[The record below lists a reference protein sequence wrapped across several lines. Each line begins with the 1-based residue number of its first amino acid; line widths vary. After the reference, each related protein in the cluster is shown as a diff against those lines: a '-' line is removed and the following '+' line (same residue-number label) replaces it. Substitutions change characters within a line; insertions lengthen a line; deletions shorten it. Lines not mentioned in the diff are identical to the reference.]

1 MWEFPISSEKLKTTE
16 DPSVRAGIP
25 ARTEGPFYDLQ
36 VRPPGRFPVVS
47 CCAPVPAAIKAEAV
61 LGVPAGSR
69 QLSGNKKTVEDACAS
84 STVFFLKNGA
94 IGASRTR
101 DPLLRRQMLYPT
113 ELQPHNKIII
123 TIAVPGRKIRPCF
136 HQRIWTFHR
145 RETAKLG
152 FRSVPTSPRLT
163 ARDS

>member
-36 VRPPGRFPVVS
+36 VRPPGLFPVVS

-101 DPLLRRQMLYPT
+101 DPLLRSSHGTMLWSDGKCYEIRSSAGFFTSRKSISYHPMMADISMFFT
-113 ELQPHNKIII
+113 
-123 TIAVPGRKIRPCF
+123 VPFAHVLAGR
-136 HQRIWTFHR
+136 
-145 RETAKLG
+145 
-152 FRSVPTSPRLT
+152 
-163 ARDS
+163 